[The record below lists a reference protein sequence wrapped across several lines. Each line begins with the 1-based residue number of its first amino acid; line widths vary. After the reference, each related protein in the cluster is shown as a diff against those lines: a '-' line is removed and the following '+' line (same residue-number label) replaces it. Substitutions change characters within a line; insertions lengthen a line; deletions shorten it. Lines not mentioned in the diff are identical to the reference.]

1 MSELTA
7 AEPPDHLLGPWGRGP
22 ARGVDAVASQAGPS
36 GASAAAR
43 SGASGRILVIAPQPF
58 YQDRGTPIA
67 VYSVLQALS
76 QLRYEVDLLTYP
88 VGRPVE
94 IRGLSVIRAPNL
106 FGIRRVP
113 VGFSIRKLLLD
124 LTLVFTMWRQ
134 LARQRYAC
142 IHAVEEAAFPAAI
155 LGRHYQVPVIY
166 DMQSSLPEQMVTHR
180 AFRARPVQRA
190 LAACERW
197 LLRRVDAVVSS
208 AGLLP
213 RVAAAAP
220 RTPAYEW
227 TFPMDVAAPDTG
239 AAALRLRSELAFP
252 ADARVIVYAGTFEPY
267 QGLPLLLEA
276 LPMVRATVP
285 SAILVLLGGED
296 DQTEALRREVAE
308 RGLGDAVRVI
318 DRKPREQVP
327 AYLVMADVLV
337 SPRSYGDN
345 LPLKIFGYLAAGRP
359 IVATDLPAH
368 RAVLDETRA
377 VLTEPSAGALGQ
389 AIVDLLTNPDA
400 AARLAAA
407 ASAYAAQRL
416 GWQRFVDSV
425 AGICEGVAA
434 RGSDR
439 PTS

>member
-7 AEPPDHLLGPWGRGP
+7 AEPPDHLLGPWSRGP
-22 ARGVDAVASQAGPS
+22 AHGLGAVASEVGDS
-36 GASAAAR
+36 GTSAAAR
-43 SGASGRILVIAPQPF
+43 SGAGRILVVAPQPF

-94 IRGLSVIRAPNL
+94 MRGLSVIRAPNP

-124 LTLVFTMWRQ
+124 LTLVFALWRR

-155 LGRHYQVPVIY
+155 LGRRYQVPVIY

-180 AFRARPVQRA
+180 AFRTRAVQRV

-197 LLRRVDAVVSS
+197 VLRRVDAVVSS

-213 RVAAAAP
+213 RVEAAAP
-220 RTPAYEW
+220 HTPAYEW
-227 TFPMDVAAPDTG
+227 TFPMEVAAPDTG
-239 AAALRLRSELAFP
+239 AAAARLRSELAFP

-267 QGLPLLLEA
+267 QGLLLLLEA
-276 LPMVRATVP
+276 LPTVRATVP
-285 SAILVLLGGED
+285 TAILVLLGGEGE
-296 DQTEALRREVAE
+296 QTHAMRREVAE

-318 DRKPREQVP
+318 DRQPREQVP

-337 SPRSYGDN
+337 SPRRYGDN

-377 VLTEPSAGALGQ
+377 VLTEPSPGALAGA
-389 AIVDLLTNPDA
+389 IVGLLTHPDNA
-400 AARLAAA
+400 VRLATA

-425 AGICEGVAA
+425 ALICEGVAA
-434 RGSDR
+434 RAVDR
-439 PTS
+439 STA

>member
-22 ARGVDAVASQAGPS
+22 GHASGGVASQVGDS
-36 GASAAAR
+36 GAGAAAR

-94 IRGLSVIRAPNL
+94 IRGLSVIRAPNP
-106 FGIRRVP
+106 FRIRRVP

-124 LTLVFTMWRQ
+124 LTLVFAMWRQ
-134 LARQRYAC
+134 LAGQRYAC

-155 LGRHYQVPVIY
+155 LGRRYQVPVIY

-197 LLRRVDAVVSS
+197 VLRRVDAVVSS

-239 AAALRLRSELAFP
+239 AAAMRLRSELAFP

-276 LPMVRATVP
+276 LPLVRAAVP
-285 SAILVLLGGED
+285 NAMLVLLGGEG
-296 DQTEALRREVAE
+296 DQSDAIRRDVVD
-308 RGLGDAVRVI
+308 RGLADAVRVI
-318 DRKPREQVP
+318 DRQPREQVA
-327 AYLVMADVLV
+327 AYLAMADVLV

-345 LPLKIFGYLAAGRP
+345 LPLKVFGYLAAGRP

-368 RAVLDETRA
+368 RAVLQEGRA
-377 VLTEPSAGALGQ
+377 LLTEPSPGAFGQ
-389 AIVDLLTNPDA
+389 AIVDLLTHPDA

-439 PTS
+439 STS

>member
-1 MSELTA
+1 
-7 AEPPDHLLGPWGRGP
+7 
-22 ARGVDAVASQAGPS
+22 
-36 GASAAAR
+36 
-43 SGASGRILVIAPQPF
+43 
-58 YQDRGTPIA
+58 
-67 VYSVLQALS
+67 
-76 QLRYEVDLLTYP
+76 
-88 VGRPVE
+88 
-94 IRGLSVIRAPNL
+94 
-106 FGIRRVP
+106 
-113 VGFSIRKLLLD
+113 
-124 LTLVFTMWRQ
+124 
-134 LARQRYAC
+134 
-142 IHAVEEAAFPAAI
+142 
-155 LGRHYQVPVIY
+155 
-166 DMQSSLPEQMVTHR
+166 
-180 AFRARPVQRA
+180 
-190 LAACERW
+190 
-197 LLRRVDAVVSS
+197 
-208 AGLLP
+208 
-213 RVAAAAP
+213 
-220 RTPAYEW
+220 
-227 TFPMDVAAPDTG
+227 
-239 AAALRLRSELAFP
+239 
-252 ADARVIVYAGTFEPY
+252 
-267 QGLPLLLEA
+267 
-276 LPMVRATVP
+276 MVRATVP

-389 AIVDLLTNPDA
+389 AIVDLLTHPDA

>member
-22 ARGVDAVASQAGPS
+22 AHGSGSVASQVEGS

-43 SGASGRILVIAPQPF
+43 SGDAGRILVVAPQPF

-94 IRGLSVIRAPNL
+94 IRGLSVLRAPNP

-124 LTLVFTMWRQ
+124 LTLVFAMWRR
-134 LARQRYAC
+134 LARHRYAC

-155 LGRHYQVPVIY
+155 LGRRYQVPVIY

-180 AFRARPVQRA
+180 PFRTRLVQRA

-197 LLRRVDAVVSS
+197 VLRRVDAVVSS

-227 TFPMDVAAPDTG
+227 TFPMEVAAPDTG
-239 AAALRLRSELAFP
+239 AAAARLRSELAFP
-252 ADARVIVYAGTFEPY
+252 ADARVVVYAGTFEPY

-276 LPMVRATVP
+276 LSMVRATVP
-285 SAILVLLGGED
+285 TAILVLLGGED
-296 DQTEALRREVAE
+296 DQADAIRREVME
-308 RGLGDAVRVI
+308 RGLSDAVRVI

-327 AYLVMADVLV
+327 AYLAMADVLV
-337 SPRSYGDN
+337 SPRTYGDN

-377 VLTEPSAGALGQ
+377 VLTEPSPAAFGR
-389 AIVDLLTNPDA
+389 AIVDLLTHPEA

-425 AGICEGVAA
+425 AGICEGVATRA
-434 RGSDR
+434 SDR